1 MKKRYFCV
9 LKDNCQVLTNR
20 CKKSGCSEAEEDDL
34 GHFEMLEAAA
44 APPCEILLRS
54 DFPSLLAGLICGWT
68 SVLKANDLIFLS
80 FRKQSTERRILF
92 I

>member
-1 MKKRYFCV
+1 MLKKYSK
-9 LKDNCQVLTNR
+9 LLTDES
-20 CKKSGCSEAEEDDL
+20 KKSGCSDAEEEDL
-34 GHFEMLEAAA
+34 GHFEMLEAAVA
-44 APPCEILLRS
+44 APCEILLRS
-54 DFPSLLAGLICGWT
+54 DFPSLLAGIIWGWT